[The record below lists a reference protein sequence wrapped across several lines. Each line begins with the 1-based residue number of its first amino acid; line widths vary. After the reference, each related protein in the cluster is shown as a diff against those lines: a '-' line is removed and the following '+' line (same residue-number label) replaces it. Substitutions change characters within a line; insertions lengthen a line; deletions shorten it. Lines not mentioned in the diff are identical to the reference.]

1 MNDELLK
8 EIIADLAWGIL
19 YGEYGKDRRNVEELR
34 LLALGRFEEYAVVK
48 SQSKSE

>member
-8 EIIADLAWGIL
+8 EIISDLAWGIL

-34 LLALGRFEEYAVVK
+34 LLAFGKFEEYAALKVENK
-48 SQSKSE
+48 AE